1 MNLIGKIFVVFIFVM
16 SVVYMSL
23 AMMIYATHQNYREKI
38 LLPPEKVT
46 AGKEL
51 GYKYRLEKALADN
64 KALKDQ
70 KDAIEKAIETERA
83 TKQQVLT
90 KLENELAALRAER
103 KALEADIADKE
114 KDRRD
119 AVAAM
124 NVTQKNSA
132 DFRKERDALRTE
144 KVQAEQDRDA
154 HFKEVVRL
162 TDDLHQAE
170 NERDLLK
177 KRMEDLAKDLAK
189 AREALRYFDINENS
203 DYKAKEPP
211 RLDGVVKSVRGK
223 GMIEISL
230 GSDMGLRKGHVL
242 HVYRTAGGQNTYV
255 GRVEVLQLSADTAV
269 CQIDPKYQN
278 SHVMEGDRVASKLE

>member
-16 SVVYMSL
+16 SIVYMSL
-23 AMMIYATHQNYREKI
+23 AMMVYATHRNYREEI
-38 LLPPEKVT
+38 MLPQEKVT

-64 KALKDQ
+64 NKLKDEKDKSQ
-70 KDAIEKAIETERA
+70 KELETERA
-83 TKQQVLT
+83 TKQQILT

-103 KALEADIADKE
+103 KALEAGYADLE

-124 NVTQKNSA
+124 NATQKAAA
-132 DFRKERDALRTE
+132 DYRKERDDLRTE
-144 KVQAEQDRDA
+144 KIQAQQDRDA

-162 TDDLHQAE
+162 TDELHQTE
-170 NERDLLK
+170 QEREQLK

-211 RLDGVVKSVRGK
+211 RLDGVVKAVRG
-223 GMIEISL
+223 GGLIEISL
-230 GSDMGLRKGHVL
+230 GSDMGLRKGHIL

-255 GRVEVLQLSADTAV
+255 GRVEVLQLSPDTAV
-269 CQIDPKYQN
+269 CKMDPKYQN
-278 SHVMEGDRVASKLE
+278 SNVMEGDRVASKLE